1 MTEHGCKYLHLH
13 LKQLGTALHRF
24 YNPLVTISTFT
35 VSLTNTLP
43 KILPF
48 PPKVLTPA
56 SKADQVG
63 SYCIQLLLK

>member
-1 MTEHGCKYLHLH
+1 MAVCNYLHLH

-24 YNPLVTISTFT
+24 YNPLVTISAFT

-48 PPKVLTPA
+48 PPKIIAPA
-56 SKADQVG
+56 FKADQIG
-63 SYCIQLLLK
+63 SHRIQLLLK